1 MYVPRSAGWKM
12 GACLSFPLL
21 RMNVSYARV
30 CENNDDDDDT
40 EDEVLIFNKT
50 VQTPPSGQ
58 QEGLRNRLRQGVF
71 H

>member
-30 CENNDDDDDT
+30 CENDDDDDT
-40 EDEVLIFNKT
+40 EDEVLIFKKA
-50 VQTPPSGQ
+50 VQTSPSGQ